1 MGFPNMFSYDRY
13 GQGLTEDRDPNDRSK
28 EEGHH
33 GHDVEDVVKDL
44 HQIILVLTEEI
55 LEMPAENLHVLFV
68 ANSIGCAI
76 ARLYAQIYPGTITAL
91 LLLDSIMANSNFDFW
106 PDPDSE
112 KFREDEL
119 PEDVSVEVLKEQ
131 RAKFKALFGLDVKN
145 KEGLDRRNLAKLLPQ
160 ADGPKLIGPDGK
172 GPWITVVG
180 HDFETFAQ
188 ESLKVCLSRFQ
199 YRISIEQGVLEYGY
213 TLISIDAV
221 FEPNLA
227 CIQPRTC

>member
-1 MGFPNMFSYDRY
+1 MFSYDRY
-13 GQGLTEDRDPNDRSK
+13 GQGLTEDRDPNDRGK
-28 EEGHH
+28 EEGH

-44 HQIILVLTEEI
+44 HQIILVFTQEI
-55 LEMPAENLHVLFV
+55 LKLPAETLHVLFV

-76 ARLYAQIYPGTITAL
+76 ARLYAQIYPRTITAL

-112 KFREDEL
+112 NFRKDEL
-119 PEDVSVEVLKEQ
+119 PEDISVGVLKEQ
-131 RAKFKALFGLDVKN
+131 RARFKAIFGLHVKN
-145 KEGLDRRNLAKLLPQ
+145 KEGLDRSNLAKLLPQ

-188 ESLKVCLSRFQ
+188 ESLKVSLSQFQ
-199 YRISIEQGVLEYGY
+199 HHILIEQGVLEYGY

-221 FEPNLA
+221 FKPNLA